1 MTLEWILSTV
11 HLLYGM
17 EVGRTGRG
25 SCPVLSF
32 GISGVE
38 TLDCVVR
45 DLQMSATSLA
55 DVTAY
60 RIRVCVCKL
69 R

>member
-1 MTLEWILSTV
+1 M
-11 HLLYGM
+11 LYGM
-17 EVGRTGRG
+17 EVGRTGWG
-25 SCPVLSF
+25 PCPVLNF

-38 TLDCVVR
+38 PLDCVVR
-45 DLQMSATSLA
+45 NLWEMSATSLA

-60 RIRVCVCKL
+60 RISVCVCKV